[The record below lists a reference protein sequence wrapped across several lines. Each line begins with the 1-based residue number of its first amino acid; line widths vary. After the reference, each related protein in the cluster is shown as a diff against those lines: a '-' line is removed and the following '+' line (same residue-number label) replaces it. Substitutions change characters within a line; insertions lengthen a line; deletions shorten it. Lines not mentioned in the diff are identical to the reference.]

1 MNNPLWL
8 DDIMYKIE
16 KIVCSSVM
24 EDFKY
29 HAKELCLVSTGS
41 EEILKF

>member
-8 DDIMYKIE
+8 DDVKYKTR
-16 KIVCSSVM
+16 KIVCSAVM
-24 EDFKY
+24 EDFRH
-29 HAKELCLVSTGS
+29 HAKELCFVSVGS